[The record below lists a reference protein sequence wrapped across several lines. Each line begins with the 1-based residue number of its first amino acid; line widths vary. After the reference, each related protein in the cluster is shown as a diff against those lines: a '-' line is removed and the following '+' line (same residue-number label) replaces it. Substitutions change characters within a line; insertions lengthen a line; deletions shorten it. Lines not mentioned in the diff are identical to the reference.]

1 MRLLKFEADW
11 CGPCKMLTMTME
23 DINFPFPIERIDID
37 KNRDAT
43 IEYGVRGVPCLI
55 LLDDHNNI
63 IKRVSGALT
72 KQQLTEAF
80 DIQ

>member
-11 CGPCKMLTMTME
+11 CGPCKMLTATME
-23 DINFPFPIERIDID
+23 DITFPFPIERVDVD
-37 KNRDAT
+37 KNSAAA

-55 LLDDHNNI
+55 LLDEHNNV

-72 KQQLTEAF
+72 KQQLTEVF
-80 DIQ
+80 ELE